1 MKLVRLETG
10 GSGETNESRKNWR
23 ILLRLMLLRLQLL
36 SSLAFLRNRGSGS
49 GEPESLKSRRPK
61 SEELLLGATYTMVP
75 NKI

>member
-36 SSLAFLRNRGSGS
+36 SSLAFLRNRGSG
-49 GEPESLKSRRPK
+49 PENLNLSNRGDLKARNS
-61 SEELLLGATYTMVP
+61 
-75 NKI
+75 